1 MHCVAL
7 PCNSMHRFVY
17 RIYVYNLLRW
27 PKGFP
32 GGASSLRPLSTV
44 NFTKPLFVRL
54 CKPLLLHKVVI
65 IVIFPQGMAGWR
77 VLVPILL
84 LAAMPLGAQ
93 EQVGVPLASW
103 GWCLS

>member
-1 MHCVAL
+1 
-7 PCNSMHRFVY
+7 
-17 RIYVYNLLRW
+17 
-27 PKGFP
+27 
-32 GGASSLRPLSTV
+32 
-44 NFTKPLFVRL
+44 
-54 CKPLLLHKVVI
+54 
-65 IVIFPQGMAGWR
+65 MAGWR